1 MEDLTG
7 KDRKTLIDEL
17 QGEIYLNLDEEPNI
31 QTSFSINIEDGDLP
45 FESAN
50 QGDSFKY
57 RYVTSDEYLSGNIR
71 EKLAILDSH
80 IEKIQY
86 ELSQDERNRV
96 AISADYT
103 LYTEDEKKLLQG
115 ELDRLNYQRERLE
128 EVMPERLTA
137 SEINVR
143 LGATWIPPKDIESF
157 VFETLK
163 TPSFAKWDINVKFS
177 PMTSEWNIEGKSAD
191 RFNDLANMTYGTSRV
206 NAYKLIENSLNLKD
220 TKVFDRVT
228 DDEGRTTS
236 VLNKTET
243 MLASQKQ
250 ELIKEK
256 FKDWIFEE
264 PNRRHRLENIYNE
277 RFNSVRNREYDGSNL
292 SFEGMNTEIE
302 LRPHQ
307 KNAIARSLYGG
318 NTLLAHVVG
327 AGKTYEMVASAMESK
342 RLGMCTKS
350 LFVVPN
356 HLTGQIGREFLQLY
370 PSANIMVADKKDF
383 QPKNRKR
390 FIGKIATGEYDAVI
404 IGHSQFEK
412 IPMSK
417 EYQEKHIKE
426 QIDDIVHYIAEYKY
440 DRNQNFTVKQLQKT
454 KKKLETRL
462 AKLND
467 DFKKDDVITFEELG
481 VDKLFIDEAHNY
493 KNLFLHTKMR
503 NVAGIAQ
510 SEAFK
515 SSDMYMKCRYMDE
528 ITASKGV
535 VFATGTPV
543 SNSMTELYTMQR
555 YLQYDDLKKHG
566 LEHFDAWASTLVKH
580 KQPWN

>member
-1 MEDLTG
+1 MG
-7 KDRKTLIDEL
+7 I
-17 QGEIYLNLDEEPNI
+17 
-31 QTSFSINIEDGDLP
+31 S
-45 FESAN
+45 
-50 QGDSFKY
+50 
-57 RYVTSDEYLSGNIR
+57 
-71 EKLAILDSH
+71 EKNWLFWIVILK
-80 IEKIQY
+80 KIQY

-417 EYQEKHIKE
+417 EYQEKHIKD

-555 YLQYDDLKKHG
+555 YLQYDDL
-566 LEHFDAWASTLVKH
+566 SMV
-580 KQPWN
+580 

>member
-1 MEDLTG
+1 VLSVSEKGMVNFPYMEDLTG
-7 KDRKTLIDEL
+7 KDRGTLIEEL
-17 QGEIYLNLDEEPNI
+17 QGEIYLNLDEKPNVN
-31 QTSFSINIEDGDLP
+31 TSFSINIEDGDLP
-45 FESAN
+45 FASAN
-50 QGDSFKY
+50 NSDSYKY
-57 RYVTSDEYLSGNIR
+57 HYVTADEYLSGNIR
-71 EKLAILDSH
+71 EKLETLDSH
-80 IEKIQY
+80 IERIQY
-86 ELSQDERNRV
+86 ELSHNERNRV

-103 LYTEDEKKLLQG
+103 IYSEDEKKLLQG
-115 ELDRLNYQRERLE
+115 ELERLNYQRERLE

-143 LGATWIPPKDIESF
+143 LGATWIPAKDVEAFI
-157 VFETLK
+157 FETLK

-177 PMTSEWNIEGKSAD
+177 PMTSEWNIEGKSVD
-191 RFNDLANMTYGTSRV
+191 KYNDLANMTYGTSRV

-228 DDEGRTTS
+228 NDEGRTTS
-236 VLNKTET
+236 VLNKKET

-302 LRPHQ
+302 LRSHQ
-307 KNAIARSLYGG
+307 KNAIARTLYGG

-342 RLGMCTKS
+342 RLGMCTKA

-356 HLTGQIGREFLQLY
+356 HITGQIGREFMQLY

-426 QIDDIVHYIAEYKY
+426 QIDDIVHFISEYKY

-481 VDKLFIDEAHNY
+481 VDRLFIDEAHNY

-503 NVAGIAQ
+503 NVAGIGQ
-510 SEAFK
+510 SDAFK
-515 SSDMYMKCRYMDE
+515 SSDMDMKCRYM
-528 ITASKGV
+528 
-535 VFATGTPV
+535 
-543 SNSMTELYTMQR
+543 
-555 YLQYDDLKKHG
+555 
-566 LEHFDAWASTLVKH
+566 
-580 KQPWN
+580 